1 MALAKQY
8 QAFVIADDAHAT
20 GVLGENGGG
29 TSDYFGVC
37 PDVVIGTLSK
47 AVGTEGGFAA
57 GSNIFIDFC

>member
-1 MALAKQY
+1 MTRMQPS
-8 QAFVIADDAHAT
+8 
-20 GVLGENGGG
+20 VLGENGGG